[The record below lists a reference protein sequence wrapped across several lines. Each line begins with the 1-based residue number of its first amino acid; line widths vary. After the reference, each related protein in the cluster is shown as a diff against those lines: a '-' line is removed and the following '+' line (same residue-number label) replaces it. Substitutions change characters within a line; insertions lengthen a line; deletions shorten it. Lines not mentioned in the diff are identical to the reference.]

1 MKKIC
6 ISLLPIF
13 LFANINI
20 KDFKDINLDKKYD
33 DKIKLLEKTNIK
45 NKIGDFNNINISSNL
60 DYSSNPNTVIQNNSI
75 NIGGINYTLGFD
87 LLNKNIVN
95 HKIVFSKTINE
106 FLYNKFSEADINT
119 LIDKKKLEIEK
130 EKELDEQLSVYKKYI
145 LAQMEFD
152 LSDNENLKYK
162 KDLEVLEKNYKIGK
176 ISKFDFDVANTQIKL
191 QEAKSILDK
200 ENLEVVKF
208 ELLEKNLKIENIPL
222 FNNID
227 TINITDNDI
236 LNYVLSNDILLERLN
251 IEKIKISK
259 NKNFAMN
266 TLPNITPNFGY
277 DISKNSFNVGI
288 NVNEIFEIF
297 NDSDLEETYKEALEK
312 EKNIEHTTNRLL
324 AEYKNR
330 YNKLRYNYTSNE
342 VNLKNLTEE
351 LVIIN
356 KKYEIGTE
364 KFTKII
370 EKRIELIKAKM
381 NLEESKI
388 DLLLF
393 KNKVKRGVINVK
405 E

>member
-6 ISLLPIF
+6 ISLLPIIIV
-13 LFANINI
+13 ANINI
-20 KDFKDINLDKKYD
+20 NEFKDIDLDKRYN
-33 DKIKLLEKTNIK
+33 DKIKLLEKNNIK

-87 LLNKNIVN
+87 LFNKNIVN
-95 HKIVFSKTINE
+95 HKIGFSKTINE

-130 EKELDEQLSVYKKYI
+130 EKELDEQLNIYKKYI
-145 LAQMEFD
+145 LAQMEFN

-162 KDLEVLEKNYKIGK
+162 KDLEILEKSYKIGK
-176 ISKFDFDVANTQIKL
+176 ISKFDFDVAKSQIKL
-191 QEAKSILDK
+191 QEAKSVLDK
-200 ENLEVVKF
+200 DNLEVIKL
-208 ELLEKNLKIENIPL
+208 EMLEKKIKLENMPL

-227 TINITDNDI
+227 IIKITDNDI
-236 LNYVLSNDILLERLN
+236 LNYILSNDILLEKLN

-259 NKNFAMN
+259 SHNFAMN
-266 TLPNITPNFGY
+266 ILPNITPSVGY
-277 DISKNSFNVGI
+277 DINKNSFNVGI
-288 NVNEIFEIF
+288 NVNKSFEIF
-297 NDSDLEETYKEALEK
+297 NDSDLEETYKEAIEK
-312 EKNIEHTTNRLL
+312 EKNLEHTTNRLL
-324 AEYKNR
+324 AEYKNK
-330 YNKLRYNYTSNE
+330 YNKLRYAYTSNE
-342 VNLKNLTEE
+342 VNVKNLTEE
-351 LVIIN
+351 LTIIN

-370 EKRIELIKAKM
+370 EKRIELIKAKI

-393 KNKVKRGVINVK
+393 KNKIKRGVVDVK
-405 E
+405 K

>member
-1 MKKIC
+1 MNKIYMALFPV
-6 ISLLPIF
+6 ILL
-13 LFANINI
+13 ANINI

-208 ELLEKNLKIENIPL
+208 ELLEKNLKIENIPS

-251 IEKIKISK
+251 IEKIKMSK

-266 TLPNITPNFGY
+266 TLPNINPNFGY

-288 NVNEIFEIF
+288 NVNKSFEIF
-297 NDSDLEETYKEALEK
+297 N
-312 EKNIEHTTNRLL
+312 
-324 AEYKNR
+324 
-330 YNKLRYNYTSNE
+330 NKLRYNYTSNE

>member
-1 MKKIC
+1 MNKIYMALFPV
-6 ISLLPIF
+6 ILL
-13 LFANINI
+13 ANINI

-130 EKELDEQLSVYKKYI
+130 EKELEEQLSVYKKYI

-208 ELLEKNLKIENIPL
+208 ELLEKNLKIENIPS

-266 TLPNITPNFGY
+266 TLPNINPNFGY

-288 NVNEIFEIF
+288 NVNKSFEIF

>member
-1 MKKIC
+1 MNKIYMALFPV
-6 ISLLPIF
+6 ILL
-13 LFANINI
+13 ANINI

-208 ELLEKNLKIENIPL
+208 ELLEKNLKIENIPS

-236 LNYVLSNDILLERLN
+236 LNYVLSNNILLERLN

-288 NVNEIFEIF
+288 NVNKNFEIF

>member
-6 ISLLPIF
+6 ISLLPIII
-13 LFANINI
+13 FANINI
-20 KDFKDINLDKKYD
+20 NEFKDIDLDKRYN
-33 DKIKLLEKTNIK
+33 DKIKLLEKNNIK

-95 HKIVFSKTINE
+95 HKIGFSKTINE

-130 EKELDEQLSVYKKYI
+130 EKELDEQLNIYKKYI
-145 LAQMEFD
+145 LAQMEFN

-162 KDLEVLEKNYKIGK
+162 KDLEILEKSYKIGK
-176 ISKFDFDVANTQIKL
+176 ISKFDFDVAKSQIKL
-191 QEAKSILDK
+191 QEAKSVLDK
-200 ENLEVVKF
+200 DNLEVIKL
-208 ELLEKNLKIENIPL
+208 EMLEKKIKLENMPL

-227 TINITDNDI
+227 IIKITDNDI
-236 LNYVLSNDILLERLN
+236 LNYILSNDILLQKLN

-259 NKNFAMN
+259 SHNFAMN
-266 TLPNITPNFGY
+266 ILPNITPSVGY
-277 DISKNSFNVGI
+277 DINKNSFNVGI
-288 NVNEIFEIF
+288 NINKNLEIFS
-297 NDSDLEETYKEALEK
+297 DSDLEETYKEAIEK
-312 EKNIEHTTNRLL
+312 EKNLEHTTNRFL
-324 AEYKNR
+324 AEYKNK
-330 YNKLRYNYTSNE
+330 YNKLRYAYTSNE
-342 VNLKNLTEE
+342 VNVKNLTEE
-351 LVIIN
+351 LTIIN

-370 EKRIELIKAKM
+370 EKRIELIKAKI

-393 KNKVKRGVINVK
+393 KNKIKRGVVDVK
-405 E
+405 K

>member
-6 ISLLPIF
+6 ISLLPIII
-13 LFANINI
+13 FANINI
-20 KDFKDINLDKKYD
+20 NEFKDIDLDKRYN
-33 DKIKLLEKTNIK
+33 DKIKLLEKNNIK

-95 HKIVFSKTINE
+95 HKIGFSKTINE

-130 EKELDEQLSVYKKYI
+130 EKELDEQLNIYKKYI
-145 LAQMEFD
+145 LAQMEFN

-162 KDLEVLEKNYKIGK
+162 KDLEILEKSYKIGK
-176 ISKFDFDVANTQIKL
+176 ISKFDFDVAKSQIKL
-191 QEAKSILDK
+191 QEAKSVLDK
-200 ENLEVVKF
+200 DNLEVIKL
-208 ELLEKNLKIENIPL
+208 EMLEKKIKLENMPL

-227 TINITDNDI
+227 IIKITDNDI
-236 LNYVLSNDILLERLN
+236 LNYILSNDILLEKLN

-259 NKNFAMN
+259 SRNFAMN
-266 TLPNITPNFGY
+266 ILPNITPSVGY
-277 DISKNSFNVGI
+277 DINKNSFNVGI
-288 NVNEIFEIF
+288 NVNKSFEIF
-297 NDSDLEETYKEALEK
+297 NDSDLEETYKEAVEK
-312 EKNIEHTTNRLL
+312 EKNLEHTTNRLL
-324 AEYKNR
+324 AEYKNK
-330 YNKLRYNYTSNE
+330 YNKLRYAYTSNE
-342 VNLKNLTEE
+342 VNVENLTEE
-351 LVIIN
+351 LTIIN

-370 EKRIELIKAKM
+370 EKRIELIKAKI

-393 KNKVKRGVINVK
+393 KNKIKRGVVDVK
-405 E
+405 K

>member
-1 MKKIC
+1 MNKIYMALFPV
-6 ISLLPIF
+6 ILL
-13 LFANINI
+13 ANINI

-87 LLNKNIVN
+87 LLNKNVVN
-95 HKIVFSKTINE
+95 NKIVFSKTINE

-145 LAQMEFD
+145 LAKMEFD

-208 ELLEKNLKIENIPL
+208 ELLEKNLKIENIPS

-288 NVNEIFEIF
+288 NVNKSFEIF

>member
-60 DYSSNPNTVIQNNSI
+60 DYSSNPNTVIQNNII

-87 LLNKNIVN
+87 LLNKNVVN

-130 EKELDEQLSVYKKYI
+130 EKELEEQLSVYKKYI

-200 ENLEVVKF
+200 ENLEVLKF
-208 ELLEKNLKIENIPL
+208 ELLEKNLKIENTPS

-288 NVNEIFEIF
+288 NVNKSFEIF

>member
-1 MKKIC
+1 MNKIYMALFPV
-6 ISLLPIF
+6 ILL
-13 LFANINI
+13 ANINI

-87 LLNKNIVN
+87 LLNKNVVN

-208 ELLEKNLKIENIPL
+208 ELLEKNLKIENTPL

-227 TINITDNDI
+227 TINITD
-236 LNYVLSNDILLERLN
+236 
-251 IEKIKISK
+251 IK
-259 NKNFAMN
+259 
-266 TLPNITPNFGY
+266 LC
-277 DISKNSFNVGI
+277 
-288 NVNEIFEIF
+288 
-297 NDSDLEETYKEALEK
+297 
-312 EKNIEHTTNRLL
+312 
-324 AEYKNR
+324 
-330 YNKLRYNYTSNE
+330 
-342 VNLKNLTEE
+342 
-351 LVIIN
+351 
-356 KKYEIGTE
+356 
-364 KFTKII
+364 II
-370 EKRIELIKAKM
+370 E
-381 NLEESKI
+381 
-388 DLLLF
+388 
-393 KNKVKRGVINVK
+393 
-405 E
+405 

>member
-1 MKKIC
+1 MNKIYMALFPV
-6 ISLLPIF
+6 ILL
-13 LFANINI
+13 ANINI

-208 ELLEKNLKIENIPL
+208 ELLEKNLKIENIPS

-266 TLPNITPNFGY
+266 TLPNINPNFGY

-288 NVNEIFEIF
+288 NVNKSFEIF

>member
-1 MKKIC
+1 MNKIYMALFPV
-6 ISLLPIF
+6 ILL
-13 LFANINI
+13 ANINI

-75 NIGGINYTLGFD
+75 SIGGINYTLGFD
-87 LLNKNIVN
+87 LLNKNVVN

-208 ELLEKNLKIENIPL
+208 ELLEKNLKIENTPL

-288 NVNEIFEIF
+288 NANKSFEIF

>member
-1 MKKIC
+1 MNKIYMALFPV
-6 ISLLPIF
+6 ILL
-13 LFANINI
+13 ANINI

-87 LLNKNIVN
+87 LLNKNVVN

-130 EKELDEQLSVYKKYI
+130 EKELDEQLSIYKKYI

-208 ELLEKNLKIENIPL
+208 ELLEKNLKIENTPL

-277 DISKNSFNVGI
+277 DISKNSFNVG
-288 NVNEIFEIF
+288 
-297 NDSDLEETYKEALEK
+297 DLEETYKEALEK

>member
-1 MKKIC
+1 MNKIYMALFPV
-6 ISLLPIF
+6 ILL
-13 LFANINI
+13 ANINI

-75 NIGGINYTLGFD
+75 SIGGINYTLGFD
-87 LLNKNIVN
+87 LLNKNVVN

-145 LAQMEFD
+145 LAKMEFD

-208 ELLEKNLKIENIPL
+208 ELLEKNLKIENTPL

-288 NVNEIFEIF
+288 NANKSFEIF

>member
-6 ISLLPIF
+6 ISLLPIII
-13 LFANINI
+13 FANINI
-20 KDFKDINLDKKYD
+20 NEFKDIDLDKRYN
-33 DKIKLLEKTNIK
+33 DKIKLLEKNNIK

-95 HKIVFSKTINE
+95 HKIGFSKTINE

-130 EKELDEQLSVYKKYI
+130 EKELDEQLNIYKKYI
-145 LAQMEFD
+145 LAQMEFN

-162 KDLEVLEKNYKIGK
+162 KDLEILEKSYKIGK
-176 ISKFDFDVANTQIKL
+176 ISKFDFDVAKSQIKI
-191 QEAKSILDK
+191 QEAKSVLDK
-200 ENLEVVKF
+200 ENLEVIKL
-208 ELLEKNLKIENIPL
+208 EMLEKKIKLENMPL

-227 TINITDNDI
+227 IIKITDNDI
-236 LNYVLSNDILLERLN
+236 LNYILSNDILLEKLN

-259 NKNFAMN
+259 SHNFAMN
-266 TLPNITPNFGY
+266 ILPNITPSVGY
-277 DISKNSFNVGI
+277 DINKNSFNVGI
-288 NVNEIFEIF
+288 NINKNLEIFS
-297 NDSDLEETYKEALEK
+297 DSDLEETYKEAIEK
-312 EKNIEHTTNRLL
+312 EKNLEHTTNRLL
-324 AEYKNR
+324 AEYKNK
-330 YNKLRYNYTSNE
+330 YNKLKYAYTSNE
-342 VNLKNLTEE
+342 VNVKNLTEE
-351 LVIIN
+351 LTIIN

-370 EKRIELIKAKM
+370 EKRIELIKAKI

-393 KNKVKRGVINVK
+393 KNKIKRGVVDVK
-405 E
+405 K

>member
-6 ISLLPIF
+6 ISLLPIII
-13 LFANINI
+13 FANINI
-20 KDFKDINLDKKYD
+20 NEFKDIDLDKRYN
-33 DKIKLLEKTNIK
+33 DKIKLLEKNNIK

-130 EKELDEQLSVYKKYI
+130 EKELDEQLNIYKKYI

-208 ELLEKNLKIENIPL
+208 ELLEKNLKIENTPL

-288 NVNEIFEIF
+288 NVNKSFEIF
-297 NDSDLEETYKEALEK
+297 NDSDLEETYKEAVEK
-312 EKNIEHTTNRLL
+312 EKNLEHTTNRLL

-330 YNKLRYNYTSNE
+330 YNKLRYAYTSNE
-342 VNLKNLTEE
+342 VNVKNLTEE
-351 LVIIN
+351 LTIIN

-370 EKRIELIKAKM
+370 EKRIELIKAKI

-393 KNKVKRGVINVK
+393 KNKIKRGVVDVK
-405 E
+405 K

>member
-6 ISLLPIF
+6 ISLLPIII
-13 LFANINI
+13 FANINI
-20 KDFKDINLDKKYD
+20 NEFKDIDLDKRYN
-33 DKIKLLEKTNIK
+33 DKIKLLEKNNIK

-87 LLNKNIVN
+87 LLNKNVVN

-130 EKELDEQLSVYKKYI
+130 EKELDEQLNIYKKYI
-145 LAQMEFD
+145 LAQMEFN

-162 KDLEVLEKNYKIGK
+162 KDLEILEKNYKIGK
-176 ISKFDFDVANTQIKL
+176 ISKFDFDVAKSQIKL
-191 QEAKSILDK
+191 QEAKSVLDK
-200 ENLEVVKF
+200 ENLEVIKL
-208 ELLEKNLKIENIPL
+208 EMLEKKIKLENMPL

-227 TINITDNDI
+227 IIKITDNVI
-236 LNYVLSNDILLERLN
+236 LNYILSNDILLEKLN

-259 NKNFAMN
+259 SHNFAMN
-266 TLPNITPNFGY
+266 ILPNITPSVGY
-277 DISKNSFNVGI
+277 DINKNSFNVGI
-288 NVNEIFEIF
+288 NVNKSFEIF
-297 NDSDLEETYKEALEK
+297 NDSDLEETYKEAVEK
-312 EKNIEHTTNRLL
+312 EKNLEHTTNRLL

-330 YNKLRYNYTSNE
+330 YNKLRYAYTSNE
-342 VNLKNLTEE
+342 VNVKNLTEE
-351 LVIIN
+351 LTIIN

-370 EKRIELIKAKM
+370 EKRIELIKAKI

-393 KNKVKRGVINVK
+393 KNKIKRGVVDVK
-405 E
+405 K

>member
-1 MKKIC
+1 MNKIYMALFPV
-6 ISLLPIF
+6 ILL
-13 LFANINI
+13 ANINI

-75 NIGGINYTLGFD
+75 NIGGISYTLGFD
-87 LLNKNIVN
+87 LLNKNVVN

-145 LAQMEFD
+145 LAKMEFD

-176 ISKFDFDVANTQIKL
+176 ISKFDFDVTNTQIKL

-208 ELLEKNLKIENIPL
+208 ELLEKNLKIENTPL

-288 NVNEIFEIF
+288 NVNKSFEIF

>member
-6 ISLLPIF
+6 ISLLPIII
-13 LFANINI
+13 FANINI
-20 KDFKDINLDKKYD
+20 NEFKDIDLDKRYN
-33 DKIKLLEKTNIK
+33 DKIKLLEKNNIK

-95 HKIVFSKTINE
+95 HKIGFSKTINE

-130 EKELDEQLSVYKKYI
+130 EKELDEQLNIYKKYI
-145 LAQMEFD
+145 LAQMEFN

-162 KDLEVLEKNYKIGK
+162 KDLEILEKSYKIGK
-176 ISKFDFDVANTQIKL
+176 ISKFDFDVAKSQIKL

-200 ENLEVVKF
+200 DNLEVIKL
-208 ELLEKNLKIENIPL
+208 EMLEKKIKLENMPL

-227 TINITDNDI
+227 IIKITDNDI
-236 LNYVLSNDILLERLN
+236 LNYILSNDILLEKLN

-259 NKNFAMN
+259 SHNFAMN
-266 TLPNITPNFGY
+266 ILPNITPSVGY
-277 DISKNSFNVGI
+277 DINKNSFNVGI
-288 NVNEIFEIF
+288 NINKNLEIFS
-297 NDSDLEETYKEALEK
+297 DSDLEETYKEALEK

-324 AEYKNR
+324 AEYKNK
-330 YNKLRYNYTSNE
+330 YNKLRYAYTSNE
-342 VNLKNLTEE
+342 VNVKNLTEE
-351 LVIIN
+351 LAIIN

-370 EKRIELIKAKM
+370 EKRIELIKAKI

-393 KNKVKRGVINVK
+393 KNKIKRGVVDVK
-405 E
+405 K

>member
-1 MKKIC
+1 MNKIYMALFPV
-6 ISLLPIF
+6 ILL
-13 LFANINI
+13 ANINI

-87 LLNKNIVN
+87 LLNKNVVN

-106 FLYNKFSEADINT
+106 FLYNKFGEADINT

-145 LAQMEFD
+145 LAKMEFD

-208 ELLEKNLKIENIPL
+208 ELLEKNLKIENIPS

-288 NVNEIFEIF
+288 NVNKSFEIF

>member
-6 ISLLPIF
+6 ISLLPII
-13 LFANINI
+13 LLANINI

-145 LAQMEFD
+145 LAKMEFD

-162 KDLEVLEKNYKIGK
+162 KDLEVLEKKYKIGK

-208 ELLEKNLKIENIPL
+208 ELLEKNLKIENTPL

-288 NVNEIFEIF
+288 NVNKSFEIF

>member
-1 MKKIC
+1 MNKIYMALFPV
-6 ISLLPIF
+6 ILL
-13 LFANINI
+13 ANINI

-208 ELLEKNLKIENIPL
+208 ELLEKNLKIENIPS

-288 NVNEIFEIF
+288 NVNKNFEIF